1 MVTDDFAQQSHTS
14 VHTGRE
20 PRQPNEVAV
29 GSQVLQSSGLAVGQ
43 EITLDFGNRTAR
55 YLVVGEL
62 STIQYGGYRVD
73 LATDGYRRLVPGH
86 RLTDLEV
93 LGTSQADRDAVTQSI
108 RGLPGDHFSNVQ
120 DQRESIDS
128 QLGVYLRMIG
138 QLADGVLLLS
148 AVVTVLVLGLMT
160 TTMLRRQR
168 AGLGVLSANGHSR
181 GQLLT
186 HVLCAYLPL
195 VLLGSAIGTVL
206 GLALVP
212 RLLTSA
218 LGDLGISRFDVTT
231 SVGLVCGLVGLL
243 VLLAT
248 LITVL
253 VALPILRPAPG
264 GTAGLTP
271 RRARGPQEVKP
282 SRASPPRPAVRSG

>member
-20 PRQPNEVAV
+20 PHQPNEVAV

-93 LGTSQADRDAVTQSI
+93 LGTSEADLDAVTQSI

-148 AVVTVLVLGLMT
+148 AVVTVLVLALMT
-160 TTMLRRQR
+160 TTLLRRQR
-168 AGLGVLSANGHSR
+168 ASLGVLQSMGHTR
-181 GQLLT
+181 RHLLAQVLHAQL
-186 HVLCAYLPL
+186 PP
-195 VLLGSAIGTVL
+195 VLLGAAIGTL
-206 GLALVP
+206 AGLVSVP
-212 RLLTSA
+212 RLITNSLSTM
-218 LGDLGISRFDVTT
+218 GISRLSVTT
-231 SVGLVCGLVGLL
+231 SAPLVAGLVGLL
-243 VLLAT
+243 VGLALLMT
-248 LITVL
+248 TV
-253 VALPILRPAPG
+253 VSWPVLR
-264 GTAGLTP
+264 
-271 RRARGPQEVKP
+271 Q
-282 SRASPPRPAVRSG
+282 RPVELLG